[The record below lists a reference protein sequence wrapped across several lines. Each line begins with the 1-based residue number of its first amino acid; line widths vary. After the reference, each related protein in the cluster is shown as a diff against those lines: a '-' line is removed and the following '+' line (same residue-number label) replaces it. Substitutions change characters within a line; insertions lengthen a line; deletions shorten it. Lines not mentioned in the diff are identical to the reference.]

1 MNKPM
6 PLNLIKVHKNITS
19 INNFFGF
26 VKCKVTTPINIL
38 KPILPFKYQGKTI
51 FPTGTWVATYFSEE
65 IKEGLKLGYKFEYY
79 EGYEFDSYPI
89 FNSYVHDFHEE
100 KKHATGAK
108 KFIAKLHLNS
118 LYGVMGRK
126 QDLIRTVNIRKD
138 ELYKYATTSIIHSM
152 TSVSE
157 DIYVLLISDNLNTT
171 VLNELNVRL
180 NSEYRSFKSIV
191 PSNVAIASAV
201 TSYARIHMIPFKLNT
216 DCYYS
221 DTDSIFTK
229 TKLNLSQIG
238 IELGLMKDELNG
250 NIVKEAYFLG
260 IKQYGYSFIENG
272 ETINKSVFAGVAR
285 NSLSLDQVKELHS
298 GGKISR
304 IISSKFFKSFKNF
317 SIKIKDTN
325 LTISAN
331 REKQLKDNVY
341 YPLHIIQ
348 NEVKL
353 NFVELLIGK
362 IKFHINKIKKFLA

>member
-1 MNKPM
+1 M
-6 PLNLIKVHKNITS
+6 
-19 INNFFGF
+19 
-26 VKCKVTTPINIL
+26 
-38 KPILPFKYQGKTI
+38 
-51 FPTGTWVATYFSEE
+51 
-65 IKEGLKLGYKFEYY
+65 KEAIKLGYKIEIF
-79 EGYEFDSYPI
+79 EGYEFDTYPL
-89 FNSYVHDFHEE
+89 FNTYVHDFFLE
-100 KKHATGAK
+100 KKNSSGAK

-118 LYGVMGRK
+118 LYGIMGRR
-126 QDLIRTVNIRKD
+126 QELIRTVNVRKD
-138 ELYKYATTSIIHSM
+138 ELYKYAITSIIHSIISI
-152 TSVSE
+152 T
-157 DIYVLLISDNLNTT
+157 DDTYVLLISDNLNTT
-171 VLNELNVRL
+171 IINQLNIKL
-180 NSEYRSFKSIV
+180 NSDFKSFQSPV
-191 PSNVAIASAV
+191 LSNVAIASAV
-201 TSYARIHMIPFKLNT
+201 TAYARIHMIPFKLNT
-216 DCYYS
+216 DCYYT

-229 TKLNLSQIG
+229 TKLNPSQIG
-238 IELGLMKDELNG
+238 SDLGLMKDELNG
-250 NIVKEAYFLG
+250 KLVKEAYFLG
-260 IKQYGYSFIENG
+260 IKQYGYSYIENG

>member
-1 MNKPM
+1 
-6 PLNLIKVHKNITS
+6 
-19 INNFFGF
+19 
-26 VKCKVTTPINIL
+26 L
-38 KPILPFKYQGKTI
+38 KEAI
-51 FPTGTWVATYFSEE
+51 
-65 IKEGLKLGYKFEYY
+65 KLGYKIEIF
-79 EGYEFDSYPI
+79 EGYEFDTYPL
-89 FNSYVHDFHEE
+89 FNTYVHDFFLE
-100 KKHATGAK
+100 KKNSSGAK

-118 LYGVMGRK
+118 LYGIMGRR
-126 QDLIRTVNIRKD
+126 QELIRTVNVRKD
-138 ELYKYATTSIIHSM
+138 ELYKYAITSIIHSIISI
-152 TSVSE
+152 T
-157 DIYVLLISDNLNTT
+157 DDTYVLLISDNLNTT
-171 VLNELNVRL
+171 IINQLNIKL
-180 NSEYRSFKSIV
+180 NSDFKSFQSPV
-191 PSNVAIASAV
+191 LSNVAIASAV
-201 TSYARIHMIPFKLNT
+201 TAYARIHMIPFKLNT
-216 DCYYS
+216 DCYYT

-229 TKLNLSQIG
+229 TKLNPSQIG
-238 IELGLMKDELNG
+238 SDLGLMKDELNG
-250 NIVKEAYFLG
+250 KLVKEAYFLG
-260 IKQYGYSFIENG
+260 IKQYGYSYIENG